1 MSRLLLLLA
10 LGVTL
15 QGCSLL
21 SAETDSVLASR
32 LKQDLVLVDAGSFIM
47 GVNCEDATLN
57 ANPAECPA
65 HEVSVD
71 SFYISKFEL
80 TQGIFNQVF
89 ERNISYFQGDNM
101 PVNNISWQQ
110 VHYFIAELNK
120 KTGLTFRLP
129 TEAEWEFAANGGNLS
144 RGQRYS
150 GSDNIRAVGWYAD
163 NAENKARAVGLKQP
177 NELGL
182 YDMTGNIGEM
192 TEDAYDNR
200 YYKRSPKSNP
210 VNAMDST
217 HHLAYKSIR
226 GGSFAYSSD
235 ESENFRR
242 DSASQSA
249 IMPDIGFRLVLD
261 VQ

>member
-1 MSRLLLLLA
+1 MSRLLLLLS
-10 LGVTL
+10 LGISL
-15 QGCSLL
+15 QGCTIL
-21 SAETDSVLASR
+21 SAESDNALAQ
-32 LKQDLVLVDAGSFIM
+32 LIKQDLVLVEGGRFTM
-47 GVNCEDATLN
+47 GVNCNDASV
-57 ANPAECPA
+57 AAKEAECPA
-65 HEVSVD
+65 HEVSVNG
-71 SFYISKFEL
+71 FYISKFEL
-80 TQGIFNQVF
+80 TQGIFNQVL

-110 VHYFIAELNK
+110 VHYFIAQLNEQ
-120 KTGLTFRLP
+120 TGLTFRLP

-144 RGQRYS
+144 QGYRYS
-150 GSDNIRAVGWYAD
+150 GSDDLDKVAWHAD
-163 NAENKARAVGLKQP
+163 NANNKARAVGLKQP

-182 YDMTGNIGEM
+182 YDMTGNVGEM
-192 TEDAYDNR
+192 TEDGYDSN
-200 YYKRSPKSNP
+200 YYKRSASVNP
-210 VNAMDST
+210 VNAIDSN

-226 GGSFAYSSD
+226 GGSFAYASD

>member
-1 MSRLLLLLA
+1 MTRLLLLLS
-10 LGVTL
+10 LGITL
-15 QGCSLL
+15 QGCTSLL
-21 SAETDSVLASR
+21 TESDNVLASR
-32 LKQDLVLVDAGSFIM
+32 VKQDLVLVEGGRFIM

-57 ANPAECPA
+57 AKSAECPA

-89 ERNISYFQGDNM
+89 ERNISYFQGDDM

-120 KTGLTFRLP
+120 KTGLAFRLP
-129 TEAEWEFAANGGNLS
+129 TEAEWEFAANGGKLS
-144 RGQRYS
+144 RGHRYS
-150 GSDNIRAVGWYAD
+150 GSDNIAAVAWYAD
-163 NAENKARAVGLKQP
+163 NANNKARAVGLKQP

-192 TEDAYDNR
+192 TEDAYDKN
-200 YYKRSPKSNP
+200 YYKRSATVNP
-210 VNAMDST
+210 VNAIDSK